1 MSRKICNFVLLSES
15 SKTNNTSAVVRYLD
29 ILFHVY
35 VLIIN
40 NIVYFWS
47 TNILVHQLF
56 GQPIKQVFMLDN
68 FSEIQLEAPSD
79 KIIRQI
85 RSLITTGQLNPGDKL
100 PPERKLAEKF
110 GIGRSVVRDA
120 IRKLEFYGIV
130 KTQPQS
136 GTVIAGMGIVALE
149 GLITDVLNIEETD
162 FTSLVETRVLLEVNA
177 AGRAAERRTGDDIVS
192 LQKALAAYENKVS
205 EGESAVEE
213 DLLFHLKVAEASGNK
228 VLKSLMLIIT
238 PDIVKNFT
246 QLNVC
251 SDNRAVRTVQ
261 EHREILDYIIDK
273 DPEKAEN
280 AMRKHLQDIVD
291 FSQQK

>member
-1 MSRKICNFVLLSES
+1 
-15 SKTNNTSAVVRYLD
+15 
-29 ILFHVY
+29 
-35 VLIIN
+35 
-40 NIVYFWS
+40 
-47 TNILVHQLF
+47 
-56 GQPIKQVFMLDN
+56 MLDN
-68 FSEIQLEAPSD
+68 FSEIQVENPSD

-110 GIGRSVVRDA
+110 GIGRSLVRDA

-162 FTSLVETRVLLEVNA
+162 FYSLVETRVLLEVNA
-177 AGRAAERRTGDDIVS
+177 AGKAAERRTADDIVV
-192 LQKALAAYENKVS
+192 LKTALDAYVAKVS
-205 EGESAVEE
+205 GGESAVEE
-213 DLLFHLKVAEASGNK
+213 DLLFHIKIADASGNK

-246 QLNVC
+246 RLNVC
-251 SDNRAVRTVQ
+251 KDDRVDRTVQ
-261 EHREILDYIIDK
+261 EHRKILEYIIDQDIK
-273 DPEKAEN
+273 KAED
-280 AMRKHLQDIVD
+280 AMRMHLNDILE
-291 FSQQK
+291 FSQK